1 MVTDN
6 ILFLLKNLYRM
17 IYKYFFLLL
26 FLLGFSGIARS
37 QDKGLSSLDSLIYKK
52 RSFNTISKNGFR
64 IQLYNGDEKTA
75 LERIEKFREEFPEIK
90 VMRTYKVPEW
100 KVQTEIYKTRLEA
113 DRVLNSI
120 KEKYP
125 GARVL

>member
-1 MVTDN
+1 MNDK
-6 ILFLLKNLYRM
+6 LF
-17 IYKYFFLLL
+17 FFLL
-26 FLLGFSGIARS
+26 FSLSFAWTS
-37 QDKGLSSLDSLIYKK
+37 NAQSKELSSLDSLIYKK
-52 RSFNTISKNGFR
+52 RTFNAQAKNGFR

-75 LERIEKFREEFPEIK
+75 LERIDEFREEFPEIK

-100 KVQTEIYKTRLEA
+100 KVQTEVYKTRLEA

-120 KEKYP
+120 KDKYP

>member
-1 MVTDN
+1 
-6 ILFLLKNLYRM
+6 M
-17 IYKYFFLLL
+17 IYKYFFPLL
-26 FLLGFSGIARS
+26 FTLCFSWTAES
-37 QDKGLSSLDSLIYKK
+37 QEKSLSSLDSLIYKK

-75 LERIEKFREEFPEIK
+75 LERIEEFREAFPEIK
-90 VMRTYKVPEW
+90 VMRSYKVPEW
-100 KVQTEIYKTRLEA
+100 KVQTEVYKTRLEA

-120 KEKYP
+120 KDKYP